1 MDSTETNCEVIH
13 VEVVNKVRASLPK
26 ETTLDEVSRL
36 FKLMG
41 DKTRRRI
48 LWALGQNEMCVC
60 DLAALLN
67 MTKSAISHQLR
78 LLREAHLVTFHRE
91 GKNVFYRLDDD
102 HVKDIFEK
110 TMEHISEKKE
120 K

>member
-1 MDSTETNCEVIH
+1 MEPTETNCEVIH
-13 VEVVNKVRASLPK
+13 VDVVNKVRSNLP
-26 ETTLDEVSRL
+26 EEETLDKVSRL

-41 DKTRRRI
+41 DKTRSRI

-78 LLREAHLVTFHRE
+78 LLREAHLVAFHRE
-91 GKNVFYRLDDD
+91 GKNVIYRLDDD

-110 TMEHISEKKE
+110 TLEHIVEKK
-120 K
+120 